1 LTHLFRVSP
10 QHVDLHQV
18 PFRVQI
24 QGVHLFHGLARVV
37 RVVMHHQAAVAIR
50 AAQKGLE
57 GKRLAGD
64 GRREP
69 IDFLATTQREGG
81 HAAAID
87 GVNEEGS
94 I

>member
-1 LTHLFRVSP
+1 MMYLFRVSP
-10 QHVDLHQV
+10 QHVDLHQI

-24 QGVHLFHGLARVV
+24 QGVHVLHGLARVV
-37 RVVMHHQAAVAIR
+37 RVVMHHQAAVAVR

-69 IDFLATTQREGG
+69 IDFLARTHRERKR
-81 HAAAID
+81 
-87 GVNEEGS
+87 
-94 I
+94 